1 MTVQLSLGGSI
12 RLGSQRVRR
21 CHECKGKLPGLN
33 WSSDRL
39 RKASGERIRFC
50 SIDCAREYAS
60 RGKALD
66 FTFEGQP

>member
-1 MTVQLSLGGSI
+1 MQFGG
-12 RLGSQRVRR
+12 QRPRK

-50 SIDCAREYAS
+50 SVECARQYACK
-60 RGKALD
+60 GNALS
-66 FTFEGQP
+66 FTFEGQA